1 MKNTS
6 LLLHGT
12 NEYLISK
19 KILEIR
25 DGIQP
30 VDLMD
35 VNFVQ
40 IDAKSSTVDEIINA
54 CCTVPFM
61 TNYRLVLVN
70 FFSDLIRVEKTY
82 DWKNLSS
89 QIENFPDTTFVV
101 FRENELKKSN
111 SIFKVLGDSVK
122 SDHFENFKYREL
134 LDWAKNR
141 FDDLEVSIDPK
152 ALALLV
158 ESIGT
163 DLRLLDSEIQKLSMY
178 KPLEMISTNDV
189 ADLVAY
195 VKEQSVFRLVD
206 STIDGNISHSLKLLE
221 SLIDTGQSY
230 AFIKRMIERQIRLA
244 LMVKSLKNEGFN
256 AAQIGPKISLF
267 GYPLQKTLEL
277 ESRLTESRLFNMY
290 QMILDSEV
298 RERNGEMSEGLSF
311 EMLIYELAV

>member
-70 FFSDLIRVEKTY
+70 FFSDLIRVEKSY

-89 QIENFPDTTFVV
+89 RIENFPDTTFVV
-101 FRENELKKSN
+101 FRENELKKSD
-111 SIFKVLGDSVK
+111 SIFKFLGDSVK
-122 SDHFENFKYREL
+122 SDRFENFKYREL

-141 FDDLEVSIDPK
+141 FDDLEVSIAPK

-178 KPLEMISTNDV
+178 KPLEIISTNDV
-189 ADLVAY
+189 EDLVAY

-206 STIDGNISHSLKLLE
+206 STIDGNVAHSLKLLE
-221 SLIDTGQSY
+221 SLIDAGQSY
-230 AFIKRMIERQIRLA
+230 TFIKRMIERQVRLA

-256 AAQIGPKISLF
+256 ASQKYATNKPHYGDPRPSQKIGFKIS
-267 GYPLQKTLEL
+267 Y
-277 ESRLTESRLFNMY
+277 R
-290 QMILDSEV
+290 IC
-298 RERNGEMSEGLSF
+298 
-311 EMLIYELAV
+311 